1 MKESNA
7 VHRANRRRC
16 TKEACCRPRRGDTG
30 RQGGHTA
37 RESKEMAEP
46 TWEGSSSSCFLG
58 EEFIGRAIFVAR
70 LHKLHCQRATQNTF
84 YFPLGLLKGLTCFSP
99 PPIHGSHLP
108 PAAVGPGTAVGFL
121 PGVPADVGLQVG
133 AFGVHLAAA
142 QLWAL
147 VDTCGGFWTRR
158 GCFLILHTPQHPR
171 SHWVGQR
178 GDPDVLLVHEGH
190 GGLELRKE
198 GQVLSL

>member
-58 EEFIGRAIFVAR
+58 EEFIGRAIFVAQ

-84 YFPLGLLKGLTCFSP
+84 YFPLGLLKGLTCFFPPHPRLPLTASCSQARHICRVSP
-99 PPIHGSHLP
+99 RCAGGCGPSGGSFWCTPCCSPAVGTCGHVWGLLDTQGLLPDPAHP
-108 PAAVGPGTAVGFL
+108 PASSL
-121 PGVPADVGLQVG
+121 PLGW
-133 AFGVHLAAA
+133 AA
-142 QLWAL
+142 
-147 VDTCGGFWTRR
+147 G
-158 GCFLILHTPQHPR
+158 R
-171 SHWVGQR
+171 S
-178 GDPDVLLVHEGH
+178 
-190 GGLELRKE
+190 
-198 GQVLSL
+198 